1 MITDKIKML
10 YGADATTT
18 AQGNVIK
25 NDGDRLL
32 VFTKTGGSFTIDDY
46 ESYDI
51 FTYNDIEIIKV
62 KKYGYGYFRY
72 MYINTEKN
80 TYLDIDYN
88 FRNLSNF
95 INDGVMYEI
104 DTIGSDEVHIADF
117 ENMRVYDI
125 DYNTTGAMIIN
136 KAVISRDTI
145 EIVCS
150 MFWNTQ
156 QKESK
161 ISINR
166 YTGYIESEGKNKVTN
181 A

>member
-1 MITDKIKML
+1 M
-10 YGADATTT
+10 YGAGATTT
-18 AQGNVIK
+18 AKGNVIK
-25 NDGDRLL
+25 DDGDRLL
-32 VFTKTGGSFTIDDY
+32 VFTKTEGHFTIDDF

-62 KKYGYGYFRY
+62 KKYSYEYFRY

-80 TYLDIDYN
+80 TYLDVEYN
-88 FRNLSNF
+88 FRNSSNF

-104 DTIGSDEVHIADF
+104 DPIGSDEVHIADF

-125 DYNTTGAMIIN
+125 DYNTTDSMIIN
-136 KAVISRDTI
+136 RAIISSDNI

-150 MFWNTQ
+150 IFGNTK